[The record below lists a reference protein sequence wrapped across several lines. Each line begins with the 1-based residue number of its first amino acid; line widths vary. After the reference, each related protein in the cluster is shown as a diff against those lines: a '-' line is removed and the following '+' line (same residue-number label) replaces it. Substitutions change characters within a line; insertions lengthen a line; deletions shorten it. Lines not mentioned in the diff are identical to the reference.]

1 MRIAPLQPLTDEQAR
16 AADPA
21 RNVWVAASAGSGKTQ
36 VLAARILRLMLAG
49 VPPERILALTFT
61 RAAAAEMQARVLT
74 RLAAW
79 ARWDAQTVAAD
90 LAALRAPATPQA
102 VARAQALLDA
112 ALDVR
117 GGLAIRTIH
126 AFAQSLLGAFPFEAG
141 LSAGFELADD
151 RATAEAVRAALAEA
165 AGQPAML
172 ADLEA
177 VSVQR
182 GPSGVL
188 DALDVLRAH
197 RVAIAGLGDP
207 SGFEARMRALLD
219 RPRAGSPESIL
230 AEAIAAVDWGPLGQ
244 LAQRAATGG
253 GKRLESL
260 GTEVLEWLAGDTA
273 GRARKVGQLL
283 KALLTEKGEAR
294 SHQWLGMTSFERAMP
309 GAGEILARAQE
320 QALALRALH
329 LDLAN
334 ADCAARHLRLGH
346 AHAGALQRAS
356 DRAGT
361 VDFDDLLERAGAL
374 LSEPGGAAW
383 VRRKLD
389 QRFDHILLDEAQD
402 SNARQ
407 WAIVEALLAE
417 HGAGEGEAQAARS
430 VFAVGDFKQS
440 IFGFQGAAPAE
451 FLAARQRLEA
461 RGLAIE
467 TIDLATNFRSTQ
479 AVLTVVDRVLGD
491 LGAPALGLERMPPRH
506 FAARR
511 GVAGEVLCLA
521 PVAPEPGSADE
532 SEAEGGDDGEAH
544 WDAAEEAGPA
554 GAAASPDE
562 RLAVV
567 TPAERIMA
575 RRLAGLL
582 RAWLDDPAPR
592 PSTGRRLAPG
602 DVLILVRRR
611 ADLIAALGAALQ
623 EAGIPVAG
631 PDRLMLT
638 ASLAVKDMLS
648 LMRVMLQPADDLA
661 LCEVLTS
668 PMGALDHDALLPLA
682 AGRRPG
688 ERVWDR
694 LGASQD
700 LAVRDIA
707 DWLAGLRAQVD
718 FLPPSAWLRH
728 VLDHP
733 RRGARAITARVGPA
747 AFDQLG
753 ELLNAAREHERG
765 HPPGMRGFLGWL
777 LRHDVPIKRDPDAPG
792 VEVRLMTV
800 HAAKGLQAPVVI
812 LADAAARPRDLRDP
826 WLPVEADGATI
837 PFFHAGRP
845 TLGEGLA
852 QARERRIAE
861 QAQEEARLLY
871 VAMTRAED
879 CLVVTGAL
887 SRKDWSKEAGRHV
900 PHPESWWTRVR
911 AAVEAEGGQA
921 AEIAGWP
928 DGGWRLAMGSEV
940 AAQPRQVPAGTAF
953 PLPVWAT
960 HPVAPPGPLARPL
973 SPSRLVPQPPADP
986 PDPARARAAA
996 QRGRLLHLLFE
1007 RVGMVRPDE
1016 RPDVLSR
1023 LAARHAPEL
1032 DEAQRQAIVA
1042 EALAVLA
1049 LPEVAPLFGPDA
1061 LPEAMLAGE
1070 VAGQVI
1076 AGRIDRLLIAPG
1088 RVQLLEF
1095 KSSRRV
1101 PASVAAI
1108 HPGHLA
1114 QIAAYRALCRQIWPE
1129 RAVEAALL
1137 FTAGPV
1143 LFALDAA
1150 LLDSHAPGA
1159 A

>member
-1 MRIAPLQPLTDEQAR
+1 MRLAPLMPLTDDQAR

-36 VLAARILRLMLAG
+36 VLAARILRLLLAG

-79 ARWDAQTVAAD
+79 ARWDAPAVAAD
-90 LAALRAPATPQA
+90 LAALRAPAIPQT
-102 VARAQALLDA
+102 VTRAQALLDA

-141 LSAGFELADD
+141 LPARFELADD
-151 RATAEAVRAALAEA
+151 RATAEAVRAALAEVA
-165 AGQPAML
+165 RQPAIL
-172 ADLEA
+172 TDLEA

-182 GPSGVL
+182 GPSGAL
-188 DALDVLRAH
+188 TALDVLRAH
-197 RVAIAGLGDP
+197 RSAIAGLGDP
-207 SGFEARMRALLD
+207 SGFEARMRALLG
-219 RPRAGSPESIL
+219 RPRAGSPEAIL
-230 AEAIAAVDWGPLGQ
+230 AEAIAGFDWAPLGQ
-244 LAQRAATGG
+244 LAKRAQGA
-253 GKRLESL
+253 GKARLEAL
-260 GTEVLEWLAGDTA
+260 GNDVLDWLRRDAA
-273 GRARKVGQLL
+273 ARVQDLELL
-283 KALLTEKGEAR
+283 LTALLTDKGEPR
-294 SHQWLGMTSFERAMP
+294 SHNWLGMTSFERAMP
-309 GAGEILARAQE
+309 GAEDILARAQD
-320 QALALRALH
+320 QALALRALR
-329 LDLAN
+329 LDLDN
-334 ADCAARHLRLGH
+334 AACAARHLRLGH
-346 AHAGALQRAS
+346 AHVGALQRAR
-356 DRAGT
+356 DRAGM
-361 VDFDDLLERAGAL
+361 VDFDDLLERTGAL
-374 LSEPGGAAW
+374 LSEPHGAAW

-451 FLAARQRLEA
+451 FLAARKRLEA

-467 TIDLATNFRSTQ
+467 TIDLATNFRSTM
-479 AVLTVVDRVLGD
+479 AVLTVVDRVLAG

-506 FAARR
+506 VAARR
-511 GVAGEVLCLA
+511 GVAGELLCLA
-521 PVAPEPGSADE
+521 PVAPEAGSADE
-532 SEAEGGDDGEAH
+532 SEADGGDDAEVD
-544 WDAAEEAGPA
+544 WDAAAEAEPA
-554 GAAASPDE
+554 GTAASPDE

-575 RRLAGLL
+575 RRLARLL

-668 PMGALDHDALLPLA
+668 PMGGLDHAALLPLA
-682 AGRRPG
+682 AGRRPA

-694 LGASQD
+694 LGASED
-700 LAVRDIA
+700 PAVRSIA
-707 DWLAGLRAQVD
+707 GWLAGLRAQVD

-733 RRGARAITARVGPA
+733 QRGARAITARLGPA
-747 AFDQLG
+747 ALDQLG
-753 ELLNAAREHERG
+753 ELLNAAREYERR
-765 HPPGMRGFLGWL
+765 HPPGMRGLLAWL
-777 LRHDVPIKRDPDAPG
+777 LRHDVPIKRDPDAPSAQ
-792 VEVRLMTV
+792 VRLMTV

-812 LADAAARPRDLRDP
+812 LADAAARPRDLRDA
-826 WLPVEADGATI
+826 WLPMEAEGATI

-852 QARERRIAE
+852 QACERRIAE

-879 CLVVTGAL
+879 CLVLAGAL
-887 SRKDWSKEAGRHV
+887 TRKDWSKDEGRHV
-900 PHPESWWTRVR
+900 PHPESWWARVR
-911 AAVEAEGGQA
+911 AAVEVEGGQA
-921 AEIAGWP
+921 VEMAGWP
-928 DGGWRLAMGSEV
+928 GGAWRLASGTAV
-940 AAQPRQVPAGTAF
+940 AARSSDAMTGPAAI
-953 PLPVWAT
+953 LPDWVAR
-960 HPVAPPGPLARPL
+960 PVDPPGPLARPL
-973 SPSRLVPQPPADP
+973 SPSRLVPRPPASP
-986 PDPARARAAA
+986 PDCAHARAAM

-1007 RVGMVRPDE
+1007 RAGTVTAAE
-1016 RPDVLSR
+1016 RPDVLAR
-1023 LAARHAPEL
+1023 LAERHAPEL
-1032 DEAQRQAIVA
+1032 TAAQRAAIVA
-1042 EALAVLA
+1042 EALHVLD
-1049 LPEVAPLFGPDA
+1049 LPDVAPLFGPDA

-1076 AGRIDRLLIAPG
+1076 AGRIDRLLVEPG
-1088 RVQLLEF
+1088 RVRLLEF
-1095 KSSRRV
+1095 KTSRRV

-1114 QIAAYRALCRQIWPE
+1114 QIAAYWALCRQIWPD

-1143 LFALDAA
+1143 LFALDAT
-1150 LLDSHAPGA
+1150 LMDSHAPA
-1159 A
+1159 TA